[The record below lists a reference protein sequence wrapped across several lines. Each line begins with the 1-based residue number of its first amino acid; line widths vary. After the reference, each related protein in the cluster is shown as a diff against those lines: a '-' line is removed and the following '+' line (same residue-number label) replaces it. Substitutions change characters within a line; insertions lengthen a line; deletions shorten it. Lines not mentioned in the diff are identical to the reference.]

1 MMMTGDDL
9 EDLRAFDDPPSPPR
23 WKMWGRLLQLWGR
36 LLLRSR
42 VLPKLAAHLFCFEH
56 TAQIS
61 HLLPSLASHSSPHP
75 FLQSVVVFLPCLH
88 SLLWKS
94 CSIGCLLILR
104 VLLKV
109 LQVLCLPLP
118 SVFSSFQWEKPALF
132 LATICQPHFPSF
144 SNFHLIPSSENF

>member
-1 MMMTGDDL
+1 MMMMMNTGDDL
-9 EDLRAFDDPPSPPR
+9 EDLRAFDDPPPR

-61 HLLPSLASHSSPHP
+61 HLLPLFGFSFFSSSFSSICCGFSASSP
-75 FLQSVVVFLPCLH
+75 LS
-88 SLLWKS
+88 SLTKLLNF

-104 VLLKV
+104 VKCLKCSAF
-109 LQVLCLPLP
+109 LCHFQP
-118 SVFSSFQWEKPALF
+118 SERNQHHLCSRQLF
-132 LATICQPHFPSF
+132 VNHTSHLFPIF
-144 SNFHLIPSSENF
+144 I